1 MEHSRKKLLKSLVIM
16 GSVVAWSAGAMNK
29 DSTVKSLDVME
40 NLEEHLRKKTSKIK
54 ELEIELRNQKEALE
68 KLGQEKLELANKIE
82 LADVKNK
89 QTLQE
94 REEALKKLRDEK
106 EFFVNQVNQ
115 RKIELQNQKEAL
127 EKLGQEKA
135 KLEERLK
142 LADTEKNSVLQ
153 ERVEALKKLEY
164 EKKLL
169 VKEHEEKFEKLG
181 QEKAK
186 LEERLKLADT
196 EKNSVL
202 QERVEALK
210 KLEYEKKLLV
220 KEHEEKFKKLEQEQK
235 ETLETQINLVG
246 VKNKQALQESTEAL
260 KKAEAFKARVIYWS
274 KAALFTGLAVTAVAA
289 LVGVIAWRR
298 SGMTFDRLKNA
309 YAVFMGRNPFA
320 SSTPIVTIPLKPKI
334 IEKKSFWDWAT
345 CPDCR
350 RHA

>member
-153 ERVEALKKLEY
+153 ERVEAL
-164 EKKLL
+164 
-169 VKEHEEKFEKLG
+169 
-181 QEKAK
+181 
-186 LEERLKLADT
+186 
-196 EKNSVL
+196 
-202 QERVEALK
+202 
-210 KLEYEKKLLV
+210 
-220 KEHEEKFKKLEQEQK
+220 
-235 ETLETQINLVG
+235 
-246 VKNKQALQESTEAL
+246 
-260 KKAEAFKARVIYWS
+260 
-274 KAALFTGLAVTAVAA
+274 
-289 LVGVIAWRR
+289 
-298 SGMTFDRLKNA
+298 
-309 YAVFMGRNPFA
+309 
-320 SSTPIVTIPLKPKI
+320 
-334 IEKKSFWDWAT
+334 
-345 CPDCR
+345 
-350 RHA
+350 